1 MMTEDQHETLV
12 KLGNE
17 FWLEFSDLCKKY
29 LRKAAEE
36 GVPKDVAE
44 MYLSERTSWYGRKIH
59 D

>member
-12 KLGNE
+12 KLGHE

-29 LRKAAEE
+29 LHETIEK
-36 GVPKDVAE
+36 GVPRDVAE
-44 MYLSERTSWYGRKIH
+44 MYLSEKTSWYGRKIY

>member
-17 FWLEFSDLCKKY
+17 FWLEFSALCEKY
-29 LRKAAEE
+29 LHEATEE